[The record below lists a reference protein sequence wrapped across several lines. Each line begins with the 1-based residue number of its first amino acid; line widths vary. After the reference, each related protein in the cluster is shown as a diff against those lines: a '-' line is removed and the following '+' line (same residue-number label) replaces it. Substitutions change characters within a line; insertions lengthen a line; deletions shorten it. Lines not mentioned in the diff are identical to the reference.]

1 MDGWQC
7 LEQVL
12 EAVLGSGRGCHSGK
26 HSGCSL
32 GRENG
37 HGGNA
42 YARGDGSSHCGRG
55 RGRDVCVSPPFRN
68 RESQERGRMWVL
80 G

>member
-1 MDGWQC
+1 MVGWPFQG
-7 LEQVL
+7 LVL
-12 EAVLGSGRGCHSGK
+12 EGVLVSGRGCYDGK
-26 HSGCSL
+26 NGGCGL
-32 GRENG
+32 ARENG

-42 YARGDGSSHCGRG
+42 CARGDGSSHCDRG

-68 RESQERGRMWVL
+68 RESRESGRMWVL